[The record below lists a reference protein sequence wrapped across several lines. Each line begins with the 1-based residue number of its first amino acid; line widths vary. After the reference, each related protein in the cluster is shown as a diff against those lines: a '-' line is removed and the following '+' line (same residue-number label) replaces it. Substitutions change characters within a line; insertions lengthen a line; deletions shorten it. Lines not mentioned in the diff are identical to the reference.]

1 VRVGGDVEHKQMIET
16 SGLRAHVVFSRES
29 PPTLLTFAALIMIMH
44 DESRKY
50 RLLSV
55 SLIRVGC
62 LSWAPVFTFSVGE
75 LLFLCISYS
84 RDTYGTL

>member
-1 VRVGGDVEHKQMIET
+1 MGGDLEHKQMIEA
-16 SGLRAHVVFSRES
+16 SRLRAHVVFSRSRKS
-29 PPTLLTFAALIMIMH
+29 PPKLLTLADLITIMH

-55 SLIRVGC
+55 SLIGMDFS
-62 LSWAPVFTFSVGE
+62 SWAPVFTFSVGE
-75 LLFLCISYS
+75 LLFLRVSYP